1 MSKKYR
7 CGNCGSLEVVS
18 VENKGPFPWKDYPA
32 VYLVKSISLLTCK
45 KCGENILR
53 HADVDK
59 LDQAIEQSLAQLTQM
74 LIAGILQREGCT
86 QEELA
91 SRLGVTPQHLS
102 HLKGGAKIPG
112 FQTFNFLKTF
122 YLDKMAFDKAD
133 PEINVGELKVAN
145 G

>member
-1 MSKKYR
+1 MTKTNR
-7 CGNCGSLEVVS
+7 CGNCGSLEIT
-18 VENKGPFPWKDYPA
+18 EQKTTGPFPWKDYPA
-32 VYLVKSISLLTCK
+32 AYLLKPISLLTCK

-53 HADVDK
+53 HADVDR
-59 LDQAIEQSLAQLTQM
+59 LDQAVEQSLAQVTQT
-74 LIAGILQREGCT
+74 LITAILQREGCT

-102 HLKGGAKIPG
+102 NLKGGAKIPG

-122 YLDKMAFDKAD
+122 YLDKTAFDKAD
-133 PEINVGELKVAN
+133 PKINVSELKVAN